1 MRLEIPFN
9 ECKGQITEAIKDYL
23 WREQDILISPD
34 RIRLVTVSLQ
44 SNHIALEVLNAEES
58 EESAGSRALSQ

>member
-1 MRLEIPFN
+1 MRIELPFN
-9 ECKGQITEAIKDYL
+9 ECRDHITEAIKDYL

-44 SNHIALEVLNAEES
+44 SNHIALEVLNAEKS